1 MKKMTLAWTALV
13 MMLSACT
20 TIPPKQTIPATATEE
35 QVMAVFENDD
45 FFEKVAAWAKQY
57 QSQWLA
63 MGHDYETQKLRIS
76 IEFPEGKVP
85 NPTRL
90 AKMEQ
95 ELSQIAGL
103 PVIIS
108 PERRIW

>member
-1 MKKMTLAWTALV
+1 MSKTWMAVV
-13 MMLSACT
+13 MVLMMNACT
-20 TIPPKQTIPATATEE
+20 TLQPKQTIPATATEE
-35 QVMAVFENDD
+35 QVMVVIADD
-45 FFEKVAAWAKQY
+45 AKSEQISTWINQH
-57 QSQWLA
+57 QSQGLA

>member
-1 MKKMTLAWTALV
+1 MSKALMAVV
-13 MMLSACT
+13 MVLMMNACT
-20 TIPPKQTIPATATEE
+20 TLQPKQTIPAIATEE
-35 QVMAVFENDD
+35 QVMAVIADDAKFEQISTWIN
-45 FFEKVAAWAKQY
+45 QH
-57 QSQWLA
+57 QSQGLA

>member
-1 MKKMTLAWTALV
+1 MSKTWMAVVAVL
-13 MMLSACT
+13 MLNACT
-20 TIPPKQTIPATATEE
+20 TLQPKQTIPATATEE
-35 QVMAVFENDD
+35 QVIAVIADDAKFEQISTWIN
-45 FFEKVAAWAKQY
+45 QH
-57 QSQWLA
+57 QSQGLA

-90 AKMEQ
+90 AKMER